1 MSVELERLY
10 QEIYCDFEVR
20 LLTTSCFNKKIDW
33 FHVIEN
39 REFIYL
45 LHGGELIFNTS
56 ISTESDDLQIEFI
69 DRIASMNA
77 HGLIISCPNGHT
89 ISEKVIQHCNNIEF
103 PFFFA
108 SWDTSYSKIMRRF
121 SEILLDHE
129 RNETNLIAALKNA
142 IFYPQ
147 DEQLYLN
154 HFERNGFFQDSSY
167 IISVI
172 GPSHEK
178 TNEPDFAWNAKQIEK
193 SLHYLFKASI
203 LYAEKE
209 YFILMTNDVP
219 IQELK
224 ETFHSFCQTN
234 SDTQVG
240 IGQAVN
246 HISDLHN
253 SYKNA
258 ILAFQMCNKILAEN
272 PLSYDDLGVY
282 QILANVKD
290 SDTLYPTFVK
300 NTLGKLIA
308 YDNEN
313 KTSYM
318 QVLKD
323 FFDNNCS
330 ITQTAEA
337 TFFHQN
343 TLKYKVK
350 NIKEILGYDI
360 TTNEN
365 RMKIMISLA
374 ILHMTGNFFFDR

>member
-10 QEIYCDFEVR
+10 QDIYSDFEVR

-69 DRIASMNA
+69 DRIALMNA

-129 RNETNLIAALKNA
+129 RNETNLISALKNA

-154 HFERNGFFQDSSY
+154 HFERNGFFEDSLY
-167 IISVI
+167 IVSII
-172 GPSHEK
+172 GPSHSK
-178 TNEPDFAWNAKQIEK
+178 TEHSTFLWDSSKVEK
-193 SLHYLFKASI
+193 SLHYLFKQSI
-203 LYAEKE
+203 IYEEKE
-209 YFILMTNDVP
+209 RLVLMTNEVS
-219 IQELK
+219 IIELK
-224 ETFHSFCQTN
+224 EVFHSFCQTN
-234 SDTQVG
+234 QDIQIG
-240 IGQAVN
+240 IGQTVN

-258 ILAFQMCNKILAEN
+258 TLAFQMCNKIFAEN
-272 PLSYDDLGVY
+272 PLSYDDLGIY

-290 SDTLYPTFVK
+290 SDTLYPAFVRK
-300 NTLGKLIA
+300 TLGKLIA

-330 ITQTAEA
+330 IKQTAEA

-343 TLKYKVK
+343 TLKYKIK

-365 RMKIMISLA
+365 RIKIMISLY
-374 ILHMTGNFFFDR
+374 ILHMASDFFFDK